1 MTDIAKL
8 LAFCFI
14 PIIAIVGLVAAPGL
28 VQEKT
33 AAALPSP
40 SPEQVVEVEQVEQV
54 VEVEQVEQA
63 PAKIEKVECGANCL
77 ALRKSCFY
85 MLADVSVNGA
95 TLTEGICTSSQM
107 KEWDAADTACQV
119 SLITQGVCE

>member
-14 PIIAIVGLVAAPGL
+14 PIIVIVGLVSAPGI

-40 SPEQVVEVEQVEQV
+40 EQVEVEQVEVEQV
-54 VEVEQVEQA
+54 VEAEAPQA
-63 PAKIEKVECGANCL
+63 IEKVECDATCL

-85 MLADVSVNGA
+85 MLADVNVNGA
-95 TLTEGICTSSQM
+95 DMIEGLCTSSQIH
-107 KEWDAADTACQV
+107 EWDAADTTCQV
-119 SLITQGVCE
+119 ALITKGACE